1 VDQADADRAL
11 ADRRRHPLHRPVPD
25 VTDREH
31 PRQARLQQERRPF
44 ERPVLGE
51 VPAGQQITP
60 AVASDGL
67 GQPVGE
73 RLGTDEDEQA
83 GSRDPLGNAGGPVP
97 RLQLLR
103 PLVSCARSR
112 ARLETSRHR

>member
-1 VDQADADRAL
+1 MQIEPSPTADA
-11 ADRRRHPLHRPVPD
+11 
-25 VTDREH
+25 T
-31 PRQARLQQERRPF
+31 RQARLQQERRPF